1 MMDKISQALN
11 AATGVNVPA
20 IIDDQKNITEQSSK
34 YKKLNENLEIDYD
47 FARNNLRLL
56 ILHAMDI
63 IPNAMALVKEAENAR
78 LFESTSSF
86 IKTVAEINKDLL
98 DITERN
104 LKSDPSLNKK
114 SDSTPSTITNNA
126 IFVGTTDELFNNIL
140 NANKSVND
148 INKLI

>member
-11 AATGVNVPA
+11 AATSINIPT
-20 IIDDQKNITEQSSK
+20 IIDDQKSITDQSSK

-47 FARNNLRLL
+47 FARNNLRQL

-104 LKSDPSLNKK
+104 LKSDPSLHKK
-114 SDSTPSTITNNA
+114 QDSMPSTITNNA
-126 IFVGTTDELFNNIL
+126 IFMGTTEDLFNNII

-148 INKLI
+148 INSLK

>member
-11 AATGVNVPA
+11 AATSINIPT
-20 IIDDQKNITEQSSK
+20 IIDDQKSITDQSSK

-47 FARNNLRLL
+47 FARNNLRQL

-114 SDSTPSTITNNA
+114 QDSMPSTITNNA
-126 IFVGTTDELFNNIL
+126 IFMGTTEDLFNNII

-148 INKLI
+148 INSLK